1 VRCVTADSLA
11 LRRPLLPALATRH
24 LPMPLDDLS
33 RRALLRQLAS
43 YSVVGAATSVAVQS
57 AAWAQ
62 SPHVAAHTLRPVR
75 AADPRPAFLSLPSDG
90 TVGRIGGGE
99 FRFRV
104 PASATGGAVSM
115 AQGSLAPGFLGAPP
129 HTHAHEDE
137 ILFVLEGTIHVMVDE
152 IVTEVPAGAIHV
164 RPLGRPHTFW
174 NAGPTTARWMDCY
187 APGGHEE
194 YLKEVTA
201 LFTAGAG
208 AVRERLPAVGAKY
221 GITYQM
227 ERLPAILAEYK
238 LKL

>member
-1 VRCVTADSLA
+1 
-11 LRRPLLPALATRH
+11 
-24 LPMPLDDLS
+24 MPLDDLS

-43 YSVVGAATSVAVQS
+43 YSLVGAATSVAVRS
-57 AAWAQ
+57 AASAQ
-62 SPHVAAHTLRPVR
+62 SPTIAANAPTSL
-75 AADPRPAFLSLPSDG
+75 ADEPRPAFLSLPSDG

-104 PASATGGAVSM
+104 PASVTGGAVSM

-129 HTHAHEDE
+129 HTHSHEDE

-152 IVTEVPAGAIHV
+152 TVTEVPAGAIHV
-164 RPLGRPHTFW
+164 RPIGRPHTFW
-174 NAGPTTARWMDCY
+174 NAGATTARWMDCY

-194 YLKEVTA
+194 YLKEVAA
-201 LFTAGAG
+201 LFSAGGG
-208 AVRERLPAVGAKY
+208 AVREQLPAVGARY

-227 ERLPAILAEYK
+227 ERLPAILARYK

>member
-1 VRCVTADSLA
+1 
-11 LRRPLLPALATRH
+11 
-24 LPMPLDDLS
+24 MPLDDLS

-43 YSVVGAATSVAVQS
+43 YSVLGAAASVDVRS
-57 AAWAQ
+57 TAWAH
-62 SPHVAAHTLRPVR
+62 SPEIAANDTPPSR
-75 AADPRPAFLSLPSDG
+75 ADEPRPAFLSLPTDG

-174 NAGPTTARWMDCY
+174 NAGTTTARWMDCY
-187 APGGHEE
+187 APGGHEA
-194 YLKEVTA
+194 YLMEVAT
-201 LFTAGAG
+201 LFLAGGG

-227 ERLPAILAEYK
+227 QRLPALLAQYK